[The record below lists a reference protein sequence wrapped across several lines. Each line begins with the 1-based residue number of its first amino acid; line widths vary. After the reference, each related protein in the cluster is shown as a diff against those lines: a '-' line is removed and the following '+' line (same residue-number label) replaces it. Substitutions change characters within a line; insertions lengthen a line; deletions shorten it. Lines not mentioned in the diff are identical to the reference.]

1 MKVEQSSAYD
11 IISKTYTEREKC
23 GLKEI
28 KAFTLPMVAV
38 PLRKHSG
45 YRDLFASR
53 YLMTL
58 WKSDMAMYI
67 RHFLLTIM
75 VRFLYV

>member
-1 MKVEQSSAYD
+1 MIRRQVEESSAYD

-38 PLRKHSG
+38 PVRKHSG
-45 YRDLFASR
+45 YRDLLGAR
-53 YLMTL
+53 
-58 WKSDMAMYI
+58 
-67 RHFLLTIM
+67 
-75 VRFLYV
+75 